1 MSTLRLAERMGA
13 KASTLRGDSIAGA
26 VTEFAS
32 KNNITKIVV
41 GKPQKSRWQNLFG
54 RSVVNQIIRRSEHLD
69 VYIIGGN
76 GEEAKQ
82 DETPG
87 RPVSHNRRGYLKG
100 LGLVVL
106 ATLLGQL
113 VHELFAPT
121 NMVMI
126 YLLFV
131 AVTAIFWGF
140 GPSILASILSV
151 FAFDFF
157 FVPPFFSFA
166 VDDTEHLSTLV
177 ALLLVGLIISYLT
190 TWIRR
195 QTEAA
200 RRRERET
207 ATLYALSRDLTVSN
221 DLDSYIRAIIKRTKE
236 TFGRETII
244 FLPDVKNKELLVP
257 HSGSANFT
265 IDEKEAAAALWSFQH
280 QKIIGYG
287 TDTLPSAK
295 ARYFPLITA
304 RGAAGVMALWSTDT
318 ASELTIEQERLLEA
332 YADLDALAIEGIQ
345 LAEEAHNAQILRATE
360 KLQTAL
366 LNSISHDLRT
376 PLVSII
382 GALSSLQE
390 EGMGLD
396 DTARKNLIQVA
407 GEEAERLNHLITNLL
422 DMSRID
428 AGAIIIS
435 RQSSDLEDIIGVA
448 LKQLSH
454 TLVNR
459 QVRINIPAELPFVSV
474 DFGLILQT
482 LVNILDNAFKYS
494 PADSPVEISAHQVGQ
509 EIQIEVADKGIG
521 IPPQDL
527 TRVFDKFYRVQRPDY
542 VTGTGLGLSICKGFV
557 EAHGGH
563 IWAENRPGGG
573 TVIKLT
579 LPIAEVTGI
588 SGNKNG

>member
-13 KASTLRGDSIAGA
+13 KTATIQGDSVATA

-41 GKPQKSRWQNLFG
+41 GKPQRNRWRNLFG
-54 RSVVNQIIRRSEHLD
+54 RSVVNQIIRQSQHLD
-69 VYIIGGN
+69 VYIVSGN

-82 DETPG
+82 DETPS
-87 RPVSHNRRGYLKG
+87 RPVSRNWRGYLQG

-121 NMVMI
+121 NMAMI
-126 YLLFV
+126 YLLCV

-140 GPSILASILSV
+140 GPSILVSVLSV
-151 FAFDFF
+151 LAFDFF
-157 FVPPFFSFA
+157 FVPPFLSFA
-166 VDDTEHLSTLV
+166 VGDTEHLSTLI
-177 ALLLVGLIISYLT
+177 ALLLVGVIISYLT
-190 TWIRR
+190 TRIRR

-221 DLDSYIRAIIKRTKE
+221 DLESYIRAIIKRTKE
-236 TFGRETII
+236 TFGRETVI
-244 FLPDVKNKELLVP
+244 FLPDAQNKGLLKP
-257 HSGSANFT
+257 HSESADFT

-304 RGAAGVMALWSTDT
+304 RGAVGVMALWSTDT

-332 YADLDALAIEGIQ
+332 YADLEALAIEGIQ

-407 GEEAERLNHLITNLL
+407 SEEAERLNHLITNLL

-428 AGAIIIS
+428 AGAVMIS

-454 TLVNR
+454 NLENR
-459 QVRINIPAELPFVSV
+459 QVKINLPAELPFVSV
-474 DFGLILQT
+474 DFGLIVQT

-509 EIQIEVADKGIG
+509 EIQIEVADRGIG

-527 TRVFDKFYRVQRPDY
+527 TRVFDKFYRVQRPDN

-557 EAHGGH
+557 EAHGGR

-579 LPIAEVTGI
+579 LPIAEATE
-588 SGNKNG
+588 STKDKNG